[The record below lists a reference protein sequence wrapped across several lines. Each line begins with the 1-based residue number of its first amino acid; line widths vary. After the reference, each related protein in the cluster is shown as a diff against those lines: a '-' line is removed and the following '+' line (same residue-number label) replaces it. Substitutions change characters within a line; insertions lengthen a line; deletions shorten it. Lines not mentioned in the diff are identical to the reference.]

1 MDKSQIWYVKQKKP
15 NTREYTLCDSIYM
28 KSRTYKGNLWLQK
41 WKCNN
46 LGTEREMN
54 WKRAWGNVPGNRYV
68 LYLVLYAGYM
78 VIKSCQK
85 SSNLTLKICTVQ
97 CMLIIVQLN

>member
-1 MDKSQIWYVKQKKP
+1 
-15 NTREYTLCDSIYM
+15 
-28 KSRTYKGNLWLQK
+28 
-41 WKCNN
+41 
-46 LGTEREMN
+46 MN

-85 SSNLTLKICTVQ
+85 SSNLTLKIYTVH
-97 CMLIIVQLN
+97 CILIIVQLKSTKEHWKTKLGKYKYILG